1 MATTDNSM
9 CCLRARTALHVCVGA
24 HARMSILMPARVCV
38 CVRSCMCEGACAW
51 ARPATTEMRTQMHAC
66 INYTCKRI
74 SEPTLHT
81 SSHGPWS
88 VPAPILVKTCTG
100 EKKSRLARNT
110 KRNQTVRAKVLFVFP
125 KPSRDLPFLAPTHG
139 GDRDATEL
147 QGSSVDCRGRPV
159 VGKQEEARC
168 RATFRR
174 QNE

>member
-1 MATTDNSM
+1 M

-81 SSHGPWS
+81 NSHGPWS

-100 EKKSRLARNT
+100 EKKGGWRETRSETRLCGSKSCLCVQNL
-110 KRNQTVRAKVLFVFP
+110 RAIW
-125 KPSRDLPFLAPTHG
+125 LPLLAPLHG

-159 VGKQEEARC
+159 VGKQEQAQC